1 MEEVL
6 LFILG
11 FIFIFL
17 VYEIIIVLPAKKS
30 KEGKIYGKKK
40 NKEPAEVK
48 YLVVRYKLDM
58 KKVNYNQ
65 LLQIVALTSSFDIS
79 VVVSLILAVENFF
92 LAVVVGIITIVFLII
107 GSYHLVYL
115 FYKKKGMIK
124 ND

>member
-6 LFILG
+6 LIFLS
-11 FIFIFL
+11 FIFIF
-17 VYEIIIVLPAKKS
+17 IIYQIFIIYPAKRYKAGKGTSKRKS
-30 KEGKIYGKKK
+30 KDPI
-40 NKEPAEVK
+40 EVK
-48 YLVVRYKLDM
+48 YLVARYKLDL

-65 LLQIVALTSSFDIS
+65 LLQMVAITSSLDIALIGSIIMSIDNFFAATCCGIVA
-79 VVVSLILAVENFF
+79 
-92 LAVVVGIITIVFLII
+92 IIVLII